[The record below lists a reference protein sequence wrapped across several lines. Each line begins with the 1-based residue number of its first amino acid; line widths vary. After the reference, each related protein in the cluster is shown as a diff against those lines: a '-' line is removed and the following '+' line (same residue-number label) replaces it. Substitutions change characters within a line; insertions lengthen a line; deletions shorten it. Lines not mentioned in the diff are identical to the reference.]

1 VNPRS
6 GFVVNSNHTP
16 FRATAPADAP
26 DPKQFAPELG
36 IETRMTNRGLRAL
49 ELFGADDSI
58 TAAEF
63 RAYKYD
69 KRYSK
74 QSEARRIVDEIL
86 ASDFAGDPTLTA
98 GQELLRDWSGA
109 ADADDRAS
117 ALAILSATP
126 VVVAQM
132 RGEAPPSVGGSYRAA
147 VRTLLRHH
155 GRIDPRWGEVNR
167 FRRGPLDLAAGGGP
181 DVLRAIEDF
190 ELEADGTYT
199 ARSGDSFVVF
209 VEWDGDG
216 QQSIETIHQFGSAT
230 LDRESP
236 HYADQVELFLAEK
249 TKPVHMDAEA
259 LAPHVTRDYRPG
271 E

>member
-1 VNPRS
+1 
-6 GFVVNSNHTP
+6 
-16 FRATAPADAP
+16 
-26 DPKQFAPELG
+26 
-36 IETRMTNRGLRAL
+36 MTNRGYRAL

-58 TAAEF
+58 TAEEF

-74 QSEARRIVDEIL
+74 RSEARRIVDEVL
-86 ASDFAGDPTLTA
+86 ADEFVGDEHLTA
-98 GQELLRDWSGA
+98 GQELLRGWSESTE
-109 ADADDRAS
+109 ADDRTA
-117 ALAILSATP
+117 ALAILTATP

-132 RGEAPPSVGGSYRAA
+132 GGKTPPSVGGSYRAA

-155 GRIDPRWGEVNR
+155 GRIDPLWGEVNR
-167 FRRGPLDLAAGGGP
+167 FQRGELDLPASGGP

-190 ELEADGTYT
+190 GLEGGIYS

-209 VEWDGDG
+209 VDWDGEG
-216 QQSIETIHQFGSAT
+216 RQSIETIHQFGSAT
-230 LDRESP
+230 LDRESR
-236 HYADQVELFLAEK
+236 HYADQVPLFLAEK
-249 TKPVHMDAEA
+249 TKPMHMDAEA